1 MIDKETYKYIAEKL
15 QPVLP
20 VSWNKVCLY
29 AEIQEKSYEI
39 FFYCFVNG
47 QAKPIQCYDLPKIY
61 DIEENKIDAVFEE
74 INLVLNNVWK
84 NSEGKDKKFWSNFT
98 FVLESTGKFNAYYD
112 YTDLSEGSY
121 EYKKVWKEKYL
132 K

>member
-1 MIDKETYKYIAEKL
+1 MSDKETYKYIAEKL

-29 AEIQEKSYEI
+29 AEIQENSYEI
-39 FFYCFVNG
+39 LFYCFVNG
-47 QAKPIQCYDLPKIY
+47 QAKPIQCYDLPEIY
-61 DIEENKIDAVFEE
+61 DIEEDKIDATFDE
-74 INLVLNNVWK
+74 INSVLNNVWK
-84 NSEGKDKKFWSNFT
+84 NSEGKDKKCWSNFT
-98 FVLESTGKFNAYYD
+98 FIFESTGKFNAYYD